1 MTRLYYADLHWHAGL
16 DSVGSGTALDGLRLC
31 PEDVDVAVGDLA
43 EHGQP
48 RLVHGVMV
56 WGRKSVGQAGRPAF
70 IVLLGRYSRT
80 FHPMERGSISGVQWN

>member
-1 MTRLYYADLHWHAGL
+1 M
-16 DSVGSGTALDGLRLC
+16 SSG
-31 PEDVDVAVGDLA
+31 GDLV

-70 IVLLGRYSRT
+70 IVLLGRRSRT
-80 FHPMERGSISGVQWN
+80 FHLMERGSISGVQWH